1 MILLIN
7 GQVGGVGKSTLA
19 RLILEYF
26 VFLKLNNYRFFDL
39 DTTKSDVGI
48 VYDPASYQQNQNQ
61 GDSSKGKKTKGLGQ
75 ENDSPQEDSIASR
88 LIRFTDNR
96 RDLAKVDILFE
107 EGMSKNV
114 VANLPAN
121 IMESLDAWI
130 SENGLL
136 DLAQKLDM
144 QFINAFVVSKQ
155 PNCVDLFCETV
166 NKYGNDRGMK
176 HILVYNEKTD
186 GVSFNEFKA
195 KNKDLTDLLKT
206 YQDKN
211 CAIVEMSMPVLNEMY
226 YDMVLNKNLTFGNAI
241 KHESGL
247 GLIPRQAIA
256 NFVRTSN
263 NSLQQMFASL
273 GTDLHNPQAKK
284 NVAEISLEV
293 VSG

>member
-48 VYDPASYQQNQNQ
+48 AYDPASYQQAPEEN
-61 GDSSKGKKTKGLGQ
+61 SKGKKNKGLGQ
-75 ENDSPQEDSIASR
+75 EQDSPQEDSIASR

-136 DLAQKLDM
+136 DLAQKLEM

-155 PNCVDLFCETV
+155 PNCVDLFCQTV

-176 HILVYNEKTD
+176 HILVYNEKAD
-186 GVSFNEFKA
+186 GVPYAEFKA
-195 KNKDLTDLLKT
+195 NNNKLTDLLKT
-206 YQDKN
+206 YQDNK
-211 CAIVEMSMPVLNEMY
+211 CPIVEMSMPVLNEMY
-226 YDMVLNKNLTFGNAI
+226 YDMVLNKNLTFSNAI

-293 VSG
+293 VNA